1 MSGEIFFVLFFLLV
15 ASLFSLLLMKKK
27 KMKYI
32 GKERLPIGPKPLPI
46 IGNLHHLG
54 KLPHRSLKELSKIY
68 GDLMF
73 LRLGSVPTLVVSS
86 ADMAREI
93 FKEHDLAFSGRP
105 SLYAAKKL
113 TYNLSTVAFAPY
125 GEYWREIRK
134 IAVLELLTVKR
145 IQSFV
150 QIRDEEVGRMIDSIA
165 QHANKLV
172 NVSQLSF
179 SLLNNVVCRV
189 AFGTTSPDNHAN
201 GYGKMT
207 RFQEILLEVELFE
220 AGFNVADYFPWLAWI
235 NKFNGVDRK
244 LDKIFRDLD
253 WFVDKA
259 IEEHRDST
267 RVTTD
272 HEDIIDVLL
281 RIQKEPNKRIALDD
295 KHIKGV
301 LVGIFSA
308 GTDTSSATIE
318 WTMTELVRNPKVK
331 ERVQQEVR
339 TIFKGKDKIEE
350 NDLQKLTYLKLV
362 VKESLRL
369 HPPAPLLVP
378 RETIENCTIAQKYE
392 IPAKT
397 RVMINASAIGTDP
410 MYWKNPEQFC
420 PERFLDSDIDFR
432 GQHFE
437 LLPFGSG
444 RRGCPGINF
453 ALSLVEL
460 ALVNLL
466 FFFNWELP
474 EGMLPEDIDMEESLG
489 ITMHK
494 KISLCLIASPARAL

>member
-1 MSGEIFFVLFFLLV
+1 MSGEIFFILFICFL
-15 ASLFSLLLMKKK
+15 ASNLFWLLLMKEKK
-27 KMKYI
+27 T
-32 GKERLPIGPKPLPI
+32 LPHGPKPLPI
-46 IGNLHHLG
+46 IGNLHQLG

-125 GEYWREIRK
+125 GEYWREMRK

-150 QIRDEEVGRMIDSIA
+150 QIREEEVGRMIENINA
-165 QHANKLV
+165 MMMKVV

-189 AFGTTSPDNHAN
+189 AFGSRSPDDHH
-201 GYGKMT
+201 G
-207 RFQEILLEVELFE
+207 FQEILLEVELFE
-220 AGFNVADYFPWLAWI
+220 AGFNVADYFPWLAWL

-244 LDKIFRDLD
+244 LEKIFRDLD

-259 IEEHRDST
+259 IEEHRDPK
-267 RVTTD
+267 RVKSTD

-281 RIQKEPNKRIALDD
+281 RIQKEPKKAIAMDD

-308 GTDTSSATIE
+308 GIDTSSATIE

-331 ERVQQEVR
+331 ERAEQEVR
-339 TIFKGKDKIEE
+339 KMFKGKARIEE
-350 NDLQKLTYLKLV
+350 NDLQNLIYLKLV
-362 VKESLRL
+362 IKESFRL

-378 RETIENCTIAQKYE
+378 RETIEKCTIANKYE

-397 RVMINASAIGTDP
+397 RVMFNASAIGTDP
-410 MYWKNPEQFC
+410 RYWKNPEQFC

-460 ALVNLL
+460 ALANLL
-466 FFFNWELP
+466 YFFNWDLP
-474 EGMLPEDIDMEESLG
+474 QDMSAQDLDMEESLG
-489 ITMHK
+489 VTMHK
-494 KISLCLIASPARAL
+494 KIPLCLIASPAPPAL